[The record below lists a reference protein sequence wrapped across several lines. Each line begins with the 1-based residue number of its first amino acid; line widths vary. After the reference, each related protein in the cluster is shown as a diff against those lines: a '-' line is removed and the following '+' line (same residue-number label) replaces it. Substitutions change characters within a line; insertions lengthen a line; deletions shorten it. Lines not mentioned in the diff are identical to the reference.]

1 MILHTSFPDFILFLY
16 VHLSHADSSYDPREL
31 AAIKEKMKKLFPA
44 DTDFERKLYGTLRE
58 YNSFDKSKMS
68 ELLRD
73 SFEHFNKTQQVSPST
88 VFDDMHEIIKADGK
102 VIASETSALETL
114 KQFIDLTRK

>member
-1 MILHTSFPDFILFLY
+1 MILHSSFPDFILFLY
-16 VHLSHADSSYDPREL
+16 VHLSHADSSYDPAEL

-44 DTDFERKLYGTLRE
+44 DTDFEKKLYGTLRE
-58 YNSFDKSKMS
+58 YNSFDKSNMS

-73 SFEHFNKTQQVSPST
+73 SFEHFNKTQQMSPGA

-102 VIASETSALETL
+102 IIASETSALETL
-114 KQFIDLTRK
+114 KQFIDLTKK